1 MQLMIKQSL
10 LCLSILFGLTAVA
23 NGQSCWGGYTPSTD
37 AIDCE
42 PGWQPGDFGIP
53 CCAVAEACNSYLS
66 PCPTYDPAFS
76 GAAGC
81 DMSCVGSNC
90 FDSAACNYM
99 GENECFYPLEGFD
112 CDGNCFYD
120 SDGDGEFESEVCCNS
135 IGLEFWGN
143 NDGGIYP
150 TSQSLVQGLEADL
163 EFVLNI
169 PGTFE
174 EPSTGT
180 SYSVDQF
187 VIEEVGGLP
196 SWAEEIDLVGDTIDG
211 EEQVCIPISGIPIS
225 VGEYEI
231 QVSGIYTVL
240 IFGLPFEI
248 DAVEYSALINVT
260 ENPNPIQGCTYE
272 LAANFLAY
280 ATIDDGSCEF
290 DGCASSSA
298 LNYVPYGN
306 GSEPCIYSDYF
317 CGDPAALNYVSFGTG
332 NSLQCLFEDQVCG
345 AGLSWNTITNA
356 CEVEEAFLE
365 AIAVN
370 SCGDGTSWSPEL
382 GQCFPVG
389 LCPEDLNS
397 DGVVG
402 VADLLQLL
410 STFGE
415 YCEESTETVEFT
427 CGDPMNY
434 YGYDYETVLIGEQCW
449 FAENVKFLPFLEEP
463 NGVAGQAYVYD
474 YFGNSADEAMTM
486 TNYNV
491 HGALYD
497 FEAVINWPVCPSG
510 WVVPSYS
517 QFLELFN
524 YLGGIEN
531 AANELLSS
539 GYWPEIV
546 NASNSSGFS
555 SLPSGWKYTGFS
567 EINLGTHLWTRT
579 EYDAPRGHSFYL
591 NEGTNWQF
599 NHVGAGKFSA
609 QSVRC
614 LKDTE

>member
-1 MQLMIKQSL
+1 MQLIILQSL
-10 LCLSILFGLTAVA
+10 FCLLILFGLTAVA

-76 GAAGC
+76 GTAGC

-187 VIEEVGGLP
+187 VIEEVSGLP

-434 YGYDYETVLIGEQCW
+434 YGYDYETVLIGGQCW
-449 FAENVKFLPFLEEP
+449 FAENLRTELYQNGDEIPLPISDEEWTMLEDTGYGGMAYP
-463 NGVAGQAYVYD
+463 NESVGA
-474 YFGNSADEAMTM
+474 FNEF
-486 TNYNV
+486 
-491 HGALYD
+491 GALYNWN
-497 FEAVINWPVCPSG
+497 AVIDNRQLCPQG
-510 WVVPSYS
+510 WHIPSH
-517 QFLELFN
+517 LEWGQMEAFA
-524 YLGGIEN
+524 GME
-531 AANELLSS
+531 
-539 GYWPEIV
+539 
-546 NASNSSGFS
+546 
-555 SLPSGWKYTGFS
+555 FS
-567 EINLGTHLWTRT
+567 ESLVWT
-579 EYDAPRGHSFYL
+579 YNYGNVGDAI
-591 NEGTNWQF
+591 
-599 NHVGAGKFSA
+599 KSA
-609 QSVRC
+609 
-614 LKDTE
+614 E